1 MRTSNAYQSFNEA
14 QQQTDDGPEPT
25 GPRYETLRETQY
37 GVDDRLA
44 QDAST
49 RQGAAGSQPTLQQRM
64 DAIESR
70 MAALDKELEAMRVD
84 QTRISTGAAQ
94 HYTHADIDRLFAEYG
109 EPEAE
114 PAAPR
119 ETQPRENNTGP
130 RSWTDRGGM
139 VEQQASAM
147 EWLKQNAEQRPQQQ
161 TSGRERG
168 GEGLSPEDLSV
179 LNAARQDEARSRE
192 QERERDRDYPSP

>member
-1 MRTSNAYQSFNEA
+1 MRTRNAYQSLNEA
-14 QQQTDDGPEPT
+14 QQRTGDGHEPT

-109 EPEAE
+109 EPEPE
-114 PAAPR
+114 PATSR
-119 ETQPRENNTGP
+119 ETQPRDSVGP
-130 RSWTDRGGM
+130 QRWTERGGM

-147 EWLKQNAEQRPQQQ
+147 EWLKHNAEQRQQPAPE
-161 TSGRERG
+161 RARG
-168 GEGLSPEDLSV
+168 GEGLSPDDLSV
-179 LNAARQDEARSRE
+179 LRAAREDETRSRE
-192 QERERDRDYPSP
+192 QEMDRGRDYPAP